1 MFYLNPAPNIA
12 GRGRR
17 NCVVLFAKHVLSVR
31 HCPRRLPSAASGP
44 YFLTSKDNLVIAKTK
59 TSSAA
64 VSDAIDQQLL
74 DTVGVAA
81 QDASP
86 IELMQSVSQVARRQL
101 SRRWV
106 KTQAEQR
113 AAKARRVYYLSMEF
127 LMGRTLGNA
136 LAALDLRGDAAKAM
150 NAYAQTLEDIA
161 DQEPDAALGN
171 GGLGRLAACF
181 LDSMATLGL
190 PSFGYGIRYEYGMFA
205 QEIKAGQQI
214 EHPDPWLEDGTAWE
228 FPRAALVYPVRF
240 GGWVE
245 HSGEGA
251 SARALWRPTG
261 EVAAKAYDMVIPG
274 HGTQKVS
281 TLRLW
286 KAAAPSHIDLGA
298 FNTGDYARAASA
310 KNEYENISWVLYP
323 NDSTPAGREL
333 RLRQEYFFVAA
344 SLQDLIA
351 RHLDEHGTLSNLAE
365 KVAIHLND
373 THPAISVAELMRLL
387 CDEHAMPWAQAWA
400 MCGKVFSYTN
410 HTLMPEALETW
421 PVALMQHVL
430 PRHLEIIFRINQE
443 LLDFASKF
451 RPGDDGFLSR
461 LSLIDEG
468 GERRVR
474 MANLSIVGSHKVN
487 GVSALHSELLVQTI
501 FSDFAALW
509 PDRFTN
515 MTNGVT
521 PRRWLAQA
529 NPGLTEL
536 LDKTLGVTWRLDL
549 DSLQALQEHKK
560 KKPFRDAFMK
570 IKRENKARLAAL
582 IERKTGVVVNPES
595 LFDVQVKR
603 IHEYKRQLLNVLHV
617 VTRYQ
622 AILANPDGVGGEA
635 WVPRTVVF
643 AGKAASSY
651 AMAKNIIRLIHDVG
665 SVVNNDARIGD
676 KLKIVFLP
684 NYGVSVA
691 EIIMPGAD
699 LSEQISTAGTEAS
712 GTGNMK
718 LALNGALTIGTDDG
732 ANIEIRQNVGDD
744 NIFIFGLKTPEVM
757 AQRQAGYQPIRI
769 YENTPVLKAVLDSI
783 SGGTF
788 SPDEPGRYRGL
799 VDSLLWGGDHYLL
812 LADYESYIATQLR
825 VDALYRQPALW
836 AERAIANVAGMGAF
850 SSDRTIGEYARQIW
864 HIEPEARG

>member
-1 MFYLNPAPNIA
+1 MTSTPSSSTPY
-12 GRGRR
+12 
-17 NCVVLFAKHVLSVR
+17 SV
-31 HCPRRLPSAASGP
+31 ADGIE
-44 YFLTSKDNLVIAKTK
+44 DE
-59 TSSAA
+59 
-64 VSDAIDQQLL
+64 LL
-74 DTVGVAA
+74 DTVGVAPA
-81 QDASP
+81 DATP
-86 IELMQSVSQVARRQL
+86 NDLMRAVSQVARHRL
-101 SRRWV
+101 SQRWV
-106 KTQAEQR
+106 KTQADQR
-113 AAKARRVYYLSMEF
+113 AEKARRVYYLSMEF

-136 LAALDLRGDAAKAM
+136 LAALDMRGEAATAM
-150 NAYAQTLEDIA
+150 NAHAQKLEEVA

-205 QEIKAGQQI
+205 QEIKNGAQI

-228 FPRAALVYPVRF
+228 FPRAELTYPVRF

-245 HSGEGA
+245 HHGEGA
-251 SARALWRPTG
+251 SARATWRPNA

-274 HGTQKVS
+274 HGTAKVS

-286 KAAAPSHIDLGA
+286 KAAAPAHIDLNA

-344 SLQDLIA
+344 SMQDLVK
-351 RHLDEHGTLSNLAE
+351 RHLDEHGGLANLAE

-373 THPAISVAELMRLL
+373 THPAIGVAELMRLL
-387 CDEHAMPWAQAWA
+387 CDEHAMPWAQAWGL
-400 MCGKVFSYTN
+400 CGQVFSYTN

-430 PRHLEIIFRINQE
+430 PRHLEIIFRINAE
-443 LLDFASKF
+443 LLEMAAKH

-487 GVSALHSELLVQTI
+487 GVSALHSDLLVQTI
-501 FSDFAALW
+501 FKDFASLW

-529 NPGLTEL
+529 NPGLTQL
-536 LDKTLGVTWRLDL
+536 LDTTLGPAWRLDL
-549 DSLQALQEHKK
+549 DLLKQLQEHRSNAD
-560 KKPFRDAFMK
+560 FRASFMA
-570 IKRENKARLAAL
+570 IKRANKARLAAL
-582 IERKTGVVVNPES
+582 IERKTGVVVDPES

-603 IHEYKRQLLNVLHV
+603 IHEYKRQLLNVLHA

-622 AILANPDGVGGEA
+622 AILANPQGINGET
-635 WVPRTVVF
+635 WVPRTIVF

-665 SVVNNDARIGD
+665 SVINNDPRIGNR
-676 KLKIVFLP
+676 LKVVFVP

-691 EIIMPGAD
+691 EVIMPGAD

-744 NIFIFGLKTPEVM
+744 NIFIFGLKTPEV
-757 AQRQAGYQPIRI
+757 ASLKQSGYQPMRI
-769 YENTPVLKAVLDSI
+769 YESTPSLKTVLDAI
-783 SGGTF
+783 AGGAF
-788 SPDEPGRYRGL
+788 SPDDPGRYRGL

-812 LADYESYIATQLR
+812 LADYAAYVATQLR
-825 VDALYRQPALW
+825 VDALYRQPAQW

-850 SSDRTIGEYARQIW
+850 SSDRTIAAYARQIW
-864 HIEPEARG
+864 HIEPDTRR

>member
-1 MFYLNPAPNIA
+1 MPNFQPST
-12 GRGRR
+12 R
-17 NCVVLFAKHVLSVR
+17 SVATG
-31 HCPRRLPSAASGP
+31 L
-44 YFLTSKDNLVIAKTK
+44 DEE
-59 TSSAA
+59 
-64 VSDAIDQQLL
+64 LL
-74 DTVGVAA
+74 DHVGVVPGN
-81 QDASP
+81 ASRN
-86 IELMQSVSQVARRQL
+86 ELMQAISQVARQKL
-101 SRRWV
+101 SQRWV
-106 KTQAEQR
+106 RTQSQQADD
-113 AAKARRVYYLSMEF
+113 KARRVYYLSMEF

-136 LAALDLRGDAAKAM
+136 LSALDLRGEAAAAM
-150 NAYAQTLEDIA
+150 NAHAQRLEDVA
-161 DQEPDAALGN
+161 EEEPDAALGN

-205 QEIKAGQQI
+205 QEIKNGAQI
-214 EHPDPWLEDGTAWE
+214 EHPDPWLADGTAWE
-228 FPRAALVYPVRF
+228 FPRAAITYPVRF

-245 HSGEGA
+245 HAGTGID
-251 SARALWRPTG
+251 ARALWRPSA

-274 HGTQKVS
+274 HGTDKVS

-286 KAAAPSHIDLGA
+286 KAAAPSHLDLNA

-344 SLQDLIA
+344 SMQDLIA
-351 RHLDEHGTLSNLAE
+351 RHLREHGTLANLAE

-373 THPAISVAELMRLL
+373 THPAIGVAELMRVL
-387 CDEHAMPWAQAWA
+387 CDEHGADWDQAWA
-400 MCGKVFSYTN
+400 TCGKVFSYTN

-430 PRHLEIIFRINQE
+430 PRHLEIIFRINQD
-443 LLDFASKF
+443 LMNIAAAH
-451 RPGDDGFLSR
+451 RPGDLDFMSS
-461 LSLIDEG
+461 LSLIDER

-474 MANLSIVGSHKVN
+474 MANLSVVGSHKVN

-501 FSDFAALW
+501 FKDFASLW
-509 PDRFTN
+509 PERFTN

-529 NPGLTEL
+529 NPGLSEL
-536 LDKTLGVTWRLDL
+536 LDRTLGKGWRLDL
-549 DSLQALQEHKK
+549 DKLAELNKVKASAG
-560 KKPFRDAFMK
+560 FRDAFMTV
-570 IKRENKARLAAL
+570 KRHNKARLATL
-582 IERKTGVVVNPES
+582 IERKTGVHVDPAS

-622 AILANPDGVGGEA
+622 AILANPRGADGLD
-635 WVPRTVVF
+635 WVPRTVIF

-651 AMAKNIIRLIHDVG
+651 AMAKTIIQLIHDVG
-665 SVVNNDARIGD
+665 SVVNHDPRIGD
-676 KLKIVFLP
+676 KLKVVFVP

-691 EIIMPGAD
+691 ETIMPGAD

-732 ANIEIRQNVGDD
+732 ANIEIRHNVGDD

-757 AQRQAGYQPIRI
+757 SLKQNGYQPMRF
-769 YENTPVLKAVLDSI
+769 YESIPALKAVLDAI
-783 SGGTF
+783 SGGAF
-788 SPDEPGRYRGL
+788 SPDEPARYRGL

-812 LADYESYIATQLR
+812 LADYESYVATQLR
-825 VDALYRQPALW
+825 VDALYRDPGQW

-850 SSDRTIGEYARQIW
+850 SSDRTIREYASRIW
-864 HIEPEARG
+864 GVAPETR